1 MNCLFFHKSRVG
13 NGRCAKYFEVSPATF
28 LVAVIKYLI
37 KRAYRRNVYFGSQF
51 ECTAHCGREGVVAGN
66 EAAGHTEATFRRQSQ
81 NPSSQLLS
89 PFLFSL
95 GY

>member
-1 MNCLFFHKSRVG
+1 MICLFFHTSRVG
-13 NGRCAKYFEVSPATF
+13 NGRCGKYVEVSPATF
-28 LVAVIKYLI
+28 LVAVIKSPI
-37 KRAYRRNVYFGSQF
+37 KRAYRRKVYFASQF
-51 ECTAHCGREGVVAGN
+51 EGTAHCGREGVGTGN
-66 EAAGHTEATFRRQSQ
+66 EAAGHTEVTFRRQSQ